1 MLISILNTSDKH
13 PINEHLSRWICQNSI
28 DHSISLCRSKAELV
42 GGDLLFL
49 VSCSEILG
57 MNETSKFKKSL
68 VIHASDLP
76 VGRGWSPYVWEILN
90 GSSSITVSL
99 IEVAE
104 KVDTGDI
111 WAKVSIGIPKEA
123 LFDEINQ
130 LLFDAEI
137 ELMDYA
143 VSNFE
148 TVTPMAQAKIK
159 SSYWP
164 KRVPNDS
171 EIDIKKSIE
180 QQFDLIRVCDF
191 DRYPAFFYI
200 NGKKFKLK
208 LEKMDE

>member
-13 PINEHLSRWICQNSI
+13 PINDHLSRWICLNNS
-28 DHSISLCRSKAELV
+28 DHSISLCRSKAELM
-42 GGDLLFL
+42 GGDILFL
-49 VSCSEILG
+49 VSCYEILG
-57 MNETSKFKKSL
+57 INETSKFKKSL

-90 GSSSITVSL
+90 GASKITVSL

-104 KVDTGDI
+104 KVDSGDI
-111 WAKVSIGIPKEA
+111 WKKVSINIPKEA
-123 LFDEINQ
+123 LFDEINE

-143 VSNFE
+143 VENFE
-148 TVTPMAQAKIK
+148 TVTPVPQANIE
-159 SSYWP
+159 STHWQ

-171 EIDIKKSIE
+171 EINIKKSFE

-191 DRYPAFFYI
+191 NRYPAFFYI

-208 LEKMDE
+208 LEKMNE

>member
-13 PINEHLSRWICQNSI
+13 PINEHLSRWIYQNNS

-111 WAKVSIGIPKEA
+111 WRKVSIGIPQEA

-143 VSNFE
+143 VANFE
-148 TVTPMAQAKIK
+148 TVTPIPQAKTE
-159 SSYWP
+159 SSHWP

-171 EIDIKKSIE
+171 EIEIKKSIE
-180 QQFDLIRVCDF
+180 QQFDLIRVCDV

-200 NGKKFKLK
+200 NGQKFKLK